1 MKLLP
6 SYNLFD
12 DTFDDMF
19 YEPLFTKRNADIMKT
34 DIVEKD
40 GQYLLDMELPGYDK
54 ADIKV
59 ELNDGYLVVN
69 AHKNNQKEE
78 KDKKGNVVRQERY
91 SGQCSRSFYVGD
103 QVKEEDVKAKFENG
117 ELKIVLPVQNEKQI
131 QEKKLIAIE

>member
-1 MKLLP
+1 MKFLP